1 MFTNLQQDNASA
13 GNAAAAVVDAGRSIP
28 VIANIALLLAL
39 LIIPPLDGVF
49 LIA

>member
-1 MFTNLQQDNASA
+1 MFMNLQQDNLSA
-13 GNAAAAVVDAGRSIP
+13 GNAAAAVVDAGRSTP

-39 LIIPPLDGVF
+39 LIIPQLDGVF